1 MDQREFLRQMEEL
14 VDFGRTKENLLTK
27 QEIAD
32 YCSDWNLTEEQ
43 MPFVYAYLKEHRIE
57 VEGYRA
63 PVEKT
68 EEEAVEKSEKDSK
81 YLRLYKEEL
90 CQLKRY
96 EEEELVRLLE
106 QLRRGE
112 EEVISSVIEAHL
124 HRVMQLADKYRGRG
138 VPVEDL
144 IQEGNLGLMIAV
156 EKFNPDLGYRFST
169 YASWWI
175 KQAMF
180 KAISEQSHCM
190 KIPVY
195 IQETLS
201 KFSKVKAEMER
212 AYNCQV
218 TNKDVAQKMNLEPE
232 KVDTYLSAYTTTVS
246 IEGSFDAKNG
256 SELNVADVLE
266 DETTSVEASIQY
278 EELKKEIANVVSTLK
293 EREQSV
299 IKMRFGLEN
308 FARTTLED
316 IGKMFGV
323 TKECIRQTEMRAL
336 NKLRGCSSLNCY
348 AD

>member
-1 MDQREFLRQMEEL
+1 MKDQVIRMKSTTNPARSGFIS
-14 VDFGRTKENLLTK
+14 FN
-27 QEIAD
+27 
-32 YCSDWNLTEEQ
+32 TEE
-43 MPFVYAYLKEHRIE
+43 MGAYLKKVNSYKSLDSAE
-57 VEGYRA
+57 
-63 PVEKT
+63 EK
-68 EEEAVEKSEKDSK
+68 EIARKAKNGDKEAKKILVQSNLKLVLTIARKAIHVSK
-81 YLRLYKEEL
+81 LPM
-90 CQLKRY
+90 
-96 EEEELVRLLE
+96 V
-106 QLRRGE
+106 
-112 EEVISSVIEAHL
+112 
-124 HRVMQLADKYRGRG
+124 
-138 VPVEDL
+138 DL

-266 DETTSVEASIQY
+266 DETTSVEASIRY